1 MLTAQRVREVL
12 DYDRGTGEFRWAQPI
27 NARIVVGDIAGGP
40 HCRGYW
46 WMSIDGRRYLAH
58 RVAWLHVYGEWPAL
72 QIDHI
77 NGIRT
82 DNRIAN
88 LRQATQSQNNGN
100 CPAHSRNQSGHKGV
114 CWSKRR
120 MKWVAQI
127 MVNGKSSHL
136 GYFDDV
142 EAAAAVYRQA
152 LERHHGRFANHVSRP
167 APALSYG

>member
-1 MLTAQRVREVL
+1 MLTAERVREVL
-12 DYDRGTGEFRWAQPI
+12 HYDRETGEFRWAQPV

-58 RVAWLHVYGEWPAL
+58 RVAWLHVHGEWPAL
-72 QIDHI
+72 QVDHI
-77 NGIRT
+77 KGNRR

-100 CPAHSRNQSGHKGV
+100 SSIRRNNRSGHKGV
-114 CWSKRR
+114 CWSKKRQ
-120 MKWVAQI
+120 KWVAQI
-127 MVNGKSSHL
+127 MVNGRTTHL
-136 GYFDDV
+136 GHFTDV
-142 EAAAAVYRQA
+142 EVAAAAYRQA
-152 LERHHGRFANHVSRP
+152 LERHHGRFADHLSRP